1 MRLIE
6 VLRLLVNRLPD
17 PWTEDDERLRE
28 AERRVNVLDASIGA
42 QGAQRDRERDWREME
57 DQRANR

>member
-1 MRLIE
+1 
-6 VLRLLVNRLPD
+6 LRLLVNRSPD

-28 AERRVNVLDASIGA
+28 AERRVNVLDVTIGA
-42 QGAQRDRERDWREME
+42 QRAQRTRERDQCEME